1 MLGEPLGIT
10 LCRPQGLGALRASKG
25 DGWLRPGAP
34 IETFATLFSDAGSAL
49 DLATMLINLLLHA
62 VGLVAGFGLLLAVGY
77 PLTAET
83 VLLTTFVVV
92 FIGTA
97 LAVAK

>member
-1 MLGEPLGIT
+1 MLELFLG
-10 LCRPQGLGALRASKG
+10 LAHGRAFQH
-25 DGWLRPGAP
+25 A
-34 IETFATLFSDAGSAL
+34 LFSDAGSAL